1 MRLAVDVLTI
11 PDPNCECERMF
22 SELGDLL
29 EPRRRKISSE
39 LLAALNCVKCWAANG
54 FETPQ
59 EQQTAAYTDD
69 EIDLKYHVQDWETE
83 AC

>member
-1 MRLAVDVLTI
+1 MRALSLLFRRLILSYLSLLLRLAVDVLTI

-39 LLAALNCVKCWAANG
+39 FVG
-54 FETPQ
+54 
-59 EQQTAAYTDD
+59 TDD
-69 EIDLKYHVQDWETE
+69 WE
-83 AC
+83 